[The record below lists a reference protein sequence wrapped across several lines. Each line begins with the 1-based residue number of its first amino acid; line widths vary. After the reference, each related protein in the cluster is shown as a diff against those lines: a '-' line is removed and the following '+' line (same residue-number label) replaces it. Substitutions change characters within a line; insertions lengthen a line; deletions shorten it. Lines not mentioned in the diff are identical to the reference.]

1 MSAKRLCDNIIP
13 TVVGVIQIAMLL
25 IQISPNAPQLVR
37 LDLAAVLIDLTG
49 CIFLNHSIRIEEE
62 L

>member
-1 MSAKRLCDNIIP
+1 MGI
-13 TVVGVIQIAMLL
+13 IQIAMLL

-37 LDLAAVLIDLTG
+37 LDLAALLIDLTG
-49 CIFLNHSIRIEEE
+49 GILLNHSIRIEEE

>member
-1 MSAKRLCDNIIP
+1 MLNIIP
-13 TVVGVIQIAMLL
+13 TVVGIIQIAMLL

-37 LDLAAVLIDLTG
+37 LNLAALLIDLTG